1 MSQDDVANIDRII
14 GVIEATSQERGDNKR
29 KKEDDRVAD
38 KNSSKKNRNST
49 KRKRTFMYIK
59 GKGFVPASY
68 LEGNENNNFSTSTST
83 NITKQPGP
91 VIEEYILPVSNNRYK
106 VNKSE
111 EEKKSESFHK
121 TYGVHS

>member
-106 VNKSE
+106 VNKS
-111 EEKKSESFHK
+111 
-121 TYGVHS
+121 

>member
-1 MSQDDVANIDRII
+1 
-14 GVIEATSQERGDNKR
+14 
-29 KKEDDRVAD
+29 
-38 KNSSKKNRNST
+38 
-49 KRKRTFMYIK
+49 MYIK

-106 VNKSE
+106 VNKS
-111 EEKKSESFHK
+111 
-121 TYGVHS
+121 